1 MPLACAEHADRAA
14 AFRCDGC
21 RRALCEACVEQ
32 SHRLWFCR
40 HCRERA
46 LPIEGGEG
54 ATPASRA
61 RAQRLERPASI
72 AGALGYVFR
81 GGGMTLAGYVVFLT
95 AADLLPGLGRLL
107 PPLLIAILLPGFL
120 LEIVRRSAEGDD
132 TMPEWPDPTDF
143 AARASDW
150 MRSIAVIVVSLLPYF
165 ALRRLAGCDVES
177 FLITDPGTCA
187 VARGVGLL
195 LAFAL
200 ALFGFGAVGTWES
213 GWLALRLDLHLEALL
228 TGTRGQALLVLPP
241 IAALLGGAML
251 IARLAGGVPLVGS
264 AIVHAA
270 GGYALFTTAHLAGVL
285 FRVHRDRLEIIYLR

>member
-1 MPLACAEHADRAA
+1 MPLACAEHPDRAA
-14 AFRCDGC
+14 AFHCDGC
-21 RRALCEACVEQ
+21 GRTLCEACVEQ
-32 SHRLWFCR
+32 GHRLWICR

-46 LPIEGGEG
+46 LPIAGGET

-61 RAQRLERPASI
+61 RAERLGRPASI

-81 GGGMTLAGYVVFLT
+81 GGGLALAGYVVFLT

-132 TMPEWPDPTDF
+132 TMPDWPDPADF

-150 MRSIAVIVVSLLPYF
+150 LRAIAVLAVSLLPYF
-165 ALRRLAGCDVES
+165 ALRRIAGCDVES
-177 FLITDPGTCA
+177 FLIDDPGAC
-187 VARGVGLL
+187 
-195 LAFAL
+195 AFARVAGLVLGFGL
-200 ALFGFGAVGTWES
+200 ALFGFGAVGTWDS

-228 TGTRGQALLVLPP
+228 AGTRGQALLVLPP
-241 IAALLGGAML
+241 IAVLLGGAAL
-251 IARLAGGVPLVGS
+251 VSRLAGGVPLFGS
-264 AIVHAA
+264 VLVHAA

-285 FRVHRDRLEIIYLR
+285 FRVHRDRLESIYLR